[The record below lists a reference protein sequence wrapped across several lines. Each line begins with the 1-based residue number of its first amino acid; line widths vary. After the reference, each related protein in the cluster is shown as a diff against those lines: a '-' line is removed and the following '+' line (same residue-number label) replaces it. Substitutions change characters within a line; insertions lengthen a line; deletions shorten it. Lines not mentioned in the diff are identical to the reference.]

1 MSYPLSRF
9 MSAATATYGGY
20 AIAQPAH
27 LWQALQ
33 ADRKDREGLE
43 LLARTYGIRD
53 LAISALGVLGRR
65 PGTVRAAMIMRIAMD
80 LGDAALLS
88 SRTDDQDVRKKV
100 LAVTI
105 GWAGL
110 NTLALVADSRRAG

>member
-43 LLARTYGIRD
+43 LQARTYGIRD

-65 PGTVRAAMIMRIAMD
+65 PGTVRAAMLLRIAMD

-110 NTLALVADSRRAG
+110 NTLAVVVDSRRAG